1 MSESSDE
8 DAHSDSTVEETLVM
22 LNLPQL
28 NSDER
33 KLKNLNIYRKKKGD
47 QIYIENERW
56 GVKKKE
62 NHSKGSRNAAAKDNR
77 LGSQKSIN
85 IDLTNDEEQ
94 GLLGDILISSDGS
107 EEMGRS
113 VRADAMEGAP
123 SPRGNS
129 QGGKNKDG
137 GQKNQ
142 RQKNQRQKNEVQK
155 NEVPKNGGQKNEGP
169 QNNDHPKD
177 ADGKHE
183 RGNQVD
189 NIPFDID
196 TISISNLFGE
206 CPECIINNKYKF
218 KGIHTSSIGTN
229 LFFKEPDSL
238 KKKSGLSNYELSY
251 DHLSRNMKVDNR
263 ISRDDFTHYEGYST
277 KIISFEIDY

>member
-1 MSESSDE
+1 MSQRSDE
-8 DAHSDSTVEETLVM
+8 DANSDSTVEETLVM

-47 QIYIENERW
+47 QIYIENEP

-62 NHSKGSRNAAAKDNR
+62 NHSKGSPNGAVKGNQ
-77 LGSQKSIN
+77 LGSLNKIN
-85 IDLTNDEEQ
+85 FDLTNDEEQ
-94 GLLGDILISSDGS
+94 ELVGDVLISGDGS
-107 EEMGRS
+107 EEMGSSARG
-113 VRADAMEGAP
+113 DATEGAS
-123 SPRGNS
+123 SPRGQNS
-129 QGGKNKDG
+129 
-137 GQKNQ
+137 
-142 RQKNQRQKNEVQK
+142 E
-155 NEVPKNGGQKNEGP
+155 GQKNEG
-169 QNNDHPKD
+169 QKNERQKNGGTQDTHHPK
-177 ADGKHE
+177 HL

-196 TISISNLFGE
+196 TISISNLFAE
-206 CPECIINNKYKF
+206 CPECIINGKYKF

-251 DHLSRNMKVDNR
+251 DHLGTNMKGENR
-263 ISRDDFTHYEGYST
+263 MSRDDFTHYEGYST

>member
-1 MSESSDE
+1 MSKISDE
-8 DAHSDSTVEETLVM
+8 DTHSDSTVEETLVM

-33 KLKNLNIYRKKKGD
+33 KLKNLNIFRKKKGD
-47 QIYIENERW
+47 KIYIENER

-62 NHSKGSRNAAAKDNR
+62 NHSKGKLNDAAKGDR
-77 LGSQKSIN
+77 LGSQQSIN

-94 GLLGDILISSDGS
+94 ERLGHVLISSDGS
-107 EEMGRS
+107 Q
-113 VRADAMEGAP
+113 EGAP
-123 SPRGNS
+123 SPRRSS
-129 QGGKNKDG
+129 QGGKNKHK
-137 GQKNQ
+137 GQK
-142 RQKNQRQKNEVQK
+142 K
-155 NEVPKNGGQKNEGP
+155 VPKNGRQKNEGP
-169 QNNDHPKD
+169 QDSAYPKD
-177 ADGKHE
+177 ASPKHA
-183 RGNQVD
+183 RGNEVD

-196 TISISNLFGE
+196 TISLRNLFAE

-238 KKKSGLSNYELSY
+238 KKKKSDLPNYELSY
-251 DHLSRNMKVDNR
+251 DHLSTNMKVENR
-263 ISRDDFTHYEGYST
+263 MSRDDFTHYEGYST